1 MMGFDL
7 QPKTHKSMK
16 KKTTLIL
23 MQKLLGEPA
32 QRTFN
37 FLTSGERMTKS
48 RDRADAADV
57 VSSINW
63 L

>member
-1 MMGFDL
+1 
-7 QPKTHKSMK
+7 
-16 KKTTLIL
+16 